1 MKNRMNW
8 KMMNPLMGGIVLIG
22 CIALS
27 AMGQTLKVGTAE
39 MDITPP
45 NGFPMAGYY
54 HERLAEGVI
63 DPLKARAMVF
73 SGNGEKAAM
82 VAMDLCGVTTDLAD
96 QIRKG
101 AAEETGMKYENIVV
115 SATHSHTSPDYYKTL
130 HDYLAGEKGDAGRI
144 AYVQKLIG
152 NAVAAIEKADKEVV
166 IAKLAAGSVL
176 QETPVAFNRRF
187 VMKDGSVQ
195 TWQSL
200 KSPNV
205 LKSAGPIDPEIGLV
219 AVKNADGK
227 MLGVLSNF
235 ALHLDTVG
243 GTKWSGDYPYFI
255 EKAVRQVHGQ
265 GCVSFFGTGCCG
277 DINHSNP
284 DGSAR
289 NKTDMIGGTLG
300 QTIVGGLEKLPEL
313 KNTRL
318 VVKNTTVKLPLQ
330 ECGEK
335 EVAES
340 LAILEALDSG
350 QKVEFLKQVWAH
362 KMLMIDQLRHT
373 TPLAAAKAKKPFL
386 RTRKLAGVGEVLP
399 VEVTTIAVGDDLAI
413 VCLPGEVFV
422 NLGLAIK
429 QNSPYKTTLI
439 VELSNSV
446 ETIYIPTRAAHAGG
460 SYEVTNSTVKPGSGE
475 MLVEAALG
483 LLRQSRGTSGK
494 P

>member
-1 MKNRMNW
+1 MKNLTTR
-8 KMMNPLMGGIVLIG
+8 KMIDRTLACLMILG
-22 CIALS
+22 CFGLS
-27 AMGQTLKVGTAE
+27 AAAQALKVGTAE
-39 MDITPP
+39 ADITPP

-63 DPLKARAMVF
+63 DPLKAKAIVF
-73 SGNGEKAAM
+73 SGNGQRAAM

-96 QIRKG
+96 QIRQ
-101 AAEETGMKYENIVV
+101 AAAKTGIKYENIVV

-130 HDYLAGEKGDAGRI
+130 HGYLGREKGDAGRI
-144 AYVQKLIG
+144 AYVEKLIG
-152 NAVAAIEKADKEVV
+152 NAVAAIEKADKEAVE
-166 IAKLAAGSVL
+166 AKLAAGFVL

-187 VMKDGSVQ
+187 VMKDGTVQ

-200 KSPNV
+200 RSPNV
-205 LKSAGPIDPEIGLV
+205 LKSAGPIDPEIGLMT
-219 AVKNADGK
+219 VKNADGK
-227 MLGVLSNF
+227 MLGVVSNF

-255 EKAVRQVHGQ
+255 EKAVRQAHGE
-265 GCVSFFGTGCCG
+265 GCVSIFGTGCCG

-284 DGSAR
+284 DGSPR
-289 NKTDMIGGTLG
+289 NKTDLIGGSLG

-313 KNTRL
+313 KNPRL
-318 VVKNTTVKLPLQ
+318 VVKNTMVKLPLQ

-362 KMLMIDQLRHT
+362 KMLMIDQLRHKM
-373 TPLAAAKAKKPFL
+373 PLASAAAKKPFL
-386 RTRKLAGVGEVLP
+386 RTAKLAGVGDALP
-399 VEVTTIAVGDDLAI
+399 VEVTTIAVGDDVAI

-483 LLRQSRGTSGK
+483 LLRQSRTEQVAR
-494 P
+494 

>member
-1 MKNRMNW
+1 MKNLTTR
-8 KMMNPLMGGIVLIG
+8 KMIDRTLACLMILG
-22 CIALS
+22 CFGLS
-27 AMGQTLKVGTAE
+27 AAAQALKVGTAE
-39 MDITPP
+39 ADITPP

-63 DPLKARAMVF
+63 DPLKAKAIVF
-73 SGNGEKAAM
+73 SGNGQRAAM

-96 QIRKG
+96 QIRQG
-101 AAEETGMKYENIVV
+101 AAAKTGIKYENIVV

-130 HDYLAGEKGDAGRI
+130 HGYLGREKGDAGRI
-144 AYVQKLIG
+144 AYVEKLIG
-152 NAVAAIEKADKEVV
+152 NAVAAIEKADKEAVE
-166 IAKLAAGSVL
+166 AKLAAGSVL

-187 VMKDGSVQ
+187 VMKDGTVQ

-200 KSPNV
+200 RSPNV
-205 LKSAGPIDPEIGLV
+205 LKSAGPIDPEIGLMT
-219 AVKNADGK
+219 VKNADGK
-227 MLGVLSNF
+227 MLGVVSNF

-255 EKAVRQVHGQ
+255 EKAVQKAHGE
-265 GCVSFFGTGCCG
+265 GCVSIFGTGCCG

-284 DGSAR
+284 DGSPR
-289 NKTDMIGGTLG
+289 NKTDLIGGSLG

-313 KNTRL
+313 KNPRL

-362 KMLMIDQLRHT
+362 KMLMIDQLRHKM
-373 TPLAAAKAKKPFL
+373 PLASAAAKKPFL
-386 RTRKLAGVGEVLP
+386 RTAKLAGVGDALP
-399 VEVTTIAVGDDLAI
+399 VEVTTIAVGDDVAI

-483 LLRQSRGTSGK
+483 LLRQSRTEQVAR
-494 P
+494 